1 MIMISEIKDYVQNNY
16 SILFKTSKTE
26 SLEAVF
32 DNRGFWFDDS
42 TKLIY
47 DGIKSQPHLYV
58 AFTKSGFYYIGKS
71 NQQGGRWKRQH
82 AYHLGTLAYHLLDT
96 IRYDDQNHLHWIEAW
111 MDIDS
116 LVLNNLF
123 NAINLKETVYI
134 SFIPFSLYSNL
145 SSFNSKKS
153 LPPKETIFQ
162 FNKKIEASLISSYLN
177 DGKTL
182 LNIQRANTNKKPR
195 SNNIKPT
202 DSFTANDDIV
212 YKNGENISKTF
223 HFSNIQSISNVAAS
237 ISNLPVGPCTIK
249 ITHSITGEILFV
261 RQRTIRTKGR
271 SVAQFF
277 HASNDISG
285 TPKWEVLQ
293 DEMNKNSVEEAT
305 VTVCS
310 LSTYE
315 ADNSRRE
322 KLWSESTE
330 QSKETVLKIAKRFL
344 KRNNY
349 IVPCSSSKIEL
360 ESINVENKQISDLE
374 FDAQLRHHRLEIIN
388 RVNNSN
394 MHFRMGNEIVPQQEV
409 NFKKTIQAS
418 KLYSPGRLYTA
429 SQSVNWLGEESDK
442 VYIISAL
449 FGIIKAKDYLPW
461 YDLAMNDK
469 IDYDFVPID
478 FWEGKLDI
486 IIQEIVASKRVL
498 IDLLSDN
505 YRDVLSEQARN
516 MLTDSGIIFTSND
529 RNNRPII
536 RGRWLRA
543 HL

>member
-32 DNRGFWFDDS
+32 DNRGFWFEDS
-42 TKLIY
+42 TQLIY
-47 DGIKSQPHLYV
+47 NRIKSKPHIYV

-82 AYHLGTLAYHLLDT
+82 AYHLGTLAYHLLGT
-96 IRYDDQNHLHWIEAW
+96 INEHDHNHLHWIEAW
-111 MDIDS
+111 MDIDN
-116 LVLNNLF
+116 LILNNLL
-123 NAINLKETVYI
+123 NVINLKETVYI

-145 SSFNSKKS
+145 SFSNSEKS
-153 LPPKETIFQ
+153 LPPKETIVQ
-162 FNKKIEASLISSYLN
+162 LNKEIEASLIGSYLN

-182 LNIQRANTNKKPR
+182 LNIQRANTKKKSKKKR
-195 SNNIKPT
+195 SRNIIKPS
-202 DSFTANDDIV
+202 DSFMANDDIV
-212 YKNGENISKTF
+212 SNNGENICKTF
-223 HFSNIQSISNVAAS
+223 QISNIQSISNVAAS
-237 ISNLPVGPCTIK
+237 ISNLPVGSCTIK
-249 ITHSITGEILFV
+249 ITDSITGEILFV

-277 HASNDISG
+277 QASNDISG
-285 TPKWEVLQ
+285 ILKWKVLQ

-315 ADNSRRE
+315 AHNSRRE

-418 KLYSPGRLYTA
+418 KLYSTGRLYTA
-429 SQSVNWLGEESDK
+429 SQSVNWLEEESDK

-469 IDYDFVPID
+469 IDNDFVPID

-486 IIQEIVASKRVL
+486 IIQEIVASKGVL

-505 YRDVLSEQARN
+505 YRDVLSE
-516 MLTDSGIIFTSND
+516 
-529 RNNRPII
+529 
-536 RGRWLRA
+536 
-543 HL
+543 